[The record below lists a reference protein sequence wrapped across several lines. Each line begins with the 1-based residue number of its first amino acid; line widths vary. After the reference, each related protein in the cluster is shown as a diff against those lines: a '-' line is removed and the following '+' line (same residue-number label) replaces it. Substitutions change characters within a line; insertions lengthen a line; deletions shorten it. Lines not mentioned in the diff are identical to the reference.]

1 MNLAEL
7 SIKRPIFITCLV
19 ILMIVLG
26 LMSYKKMPVDQFPD
40 VTFPVVAVQVMYPG
54 ASPVDVERQISK
66 PIEDEVS
73 SLPGVETVS
82 SFNYDSLG
90 SIIIKFKLGVDIKES
105 EQQVRNRIS
114 NIRNKLPDDAEEPII
129 RRFDPADQAIVMIA
143 VNSDLDPASLYDIA
157 NEQIKPLFER
167 LPDVGLV
174 SIVGG
179 RKKEIQILVDKD
191 KLQDRQLSMVQ
202 IAKRIED
209 TSKDIPIGKYETAK
223 NETVYRT
230 VGEFGSLDQIKNV
243 AVNFIGSDRPVKLSE
258 VAEVKESLAK
268 AQRFSSIDGKN
279 ALFLQVYKQSGA
291 NTVAVADR
299 VKEQVELVN
308 AFLKEKK
315 INAEAKMVR
324 DGSVPIRLNV
334 ADVKETI
341 FIGIALCILVVF
353 FFLGSAKSTF
363 ITGLALPNSLL
374 GGFIL
379 MYAMGFSLNIMTLIA
394 LSLAVGLLIDDAI
407 VVRENIFRHLEMG
420 KDPKTAAIEGTK
432 EVALAVVATTLVV
445 IAVFG
450 PIAFVPGII
459 GQFFKQFGLTVV
471 FTMIISLWDAFTV
484 APMLSAYM
492 VTKKDH
498 EKKKDNF
505 INRMLAAF
513 DRFQTKL
520 EDVYEAALN
529 WTLGHRKTVLASALT
544 FFLVATIGGGA
555 IVKKTF
561 LPAADTGEFIV
572 SIEAPVGTSLA
583 GTLEFAKKLEAEVKA
598 LPQVRVV
605 ALTVGSMS
613 FESNKADFYVALKPA
628 KERKGYSTTDVKEIV
643 RKITENYKK
652 DAIIAVGD
660 YDIGGGGQKPL
671 NLYIVGDNLEELS
684 KYTLALQN
692 KIQAIPGLVDVDTN
706 FRGGKPEFHVV
717 FNRERSEA
725 LGISTVTAGA
735 ELRYRTEG
743 AIPAVYR
750 QNGIEYDVRMKF
762 PDSEMDLKK
771 EFNTT
776 FVPNSNFNMIPLNR
790 VAKAEEALGYSQINR
805 QNKGRFIA
813 ITANLG
819 PGGQLG
825 TITTEIERMLANEL
839 KPPLGVTYK
848 FEGQAQDFKD
858 LIGNMIIAMG
868 LGVLF
873 IYLVLASLYESF
885 VTPFTILL
893 ALPLGISG
901 AFVGLVVFNLS
912 IDIFS
917 IIGLILLM
925 GVVAKNSILLVDY
938 TKHLMDDGIEMNK
951 AIVKASRTRLRPIV
965 MTSLALIAGMI
976 PIAIGVTEL
985 GTQRQS
991 MGVAIISGI
1000 LSSTLLTLIVVPAAF
1015 GYIEGFRNWSQ
1026 RLVRRFQGNDEAP
1039 VAAYAG
1045 NGQNESH
1052 SHSQTVDASK

>member
-7 SIKRPIFITCLV
+7 SIKRPIFISCLV

-40 VTFPVVAVQVMYPG
+40 VTFPVVAVTVMYPG

-73 SLPGVETVS
+73 SLPGLETVS
-82 SFNYDSLG
+82 SNNYDSLG
-90 SIIIKFKLGVDIKES
+90 VIIIKFKLGVDIKES
-105 EQQVRNRIS
+105 EQQVRNRIA
-114 NIRNKLPDDAEEPII
+114 NIRNKLPEDSEEPII
-129 RRFDPADQAIVMIA
+129 RRFDPADQPIIMIA
-143 VNSDLDPASLYDIA
+143 LNSELDPATLYDIA
-157 NEQIKPLFER
+157 NEQVKPLFER
-167 LPDVGLV
+167 LQDVGLV

-179 RKKEIQILVDKD
+179 RKKEIQILVDKN

-209 TSKDIPIGKYETAK
+209 TSKDIPIGKYETSK
-223 NETVYRT
+223 DETVYRT
-230 VGEFGSLDQIKNV
+230 VGEFGSLAQIRDV
-243 AVNFIGSDRPVKLSE
+243 SINFMGSDRPVKLSE

-299 VKEQVELVN
+299 VQEQISIVN
-308 AFLKEKK
+308 AFLKEKN

-341 FIGIALCILVVF
+341 FIGIILCIVVVF

-420 KDPKTAAIEGTK
+420 KDAKTAAIDGTK

-492 VTKKDH
+492 VTKADH

-520 EDVYEAALN
+520 EDIYEAMLR
-529 WTLGHRKTVLASALT
+529 WTLVHRKTILGSAVV
-544 FFLVATIGGGA
+544 FFLVSTIGGGA

-561 LPAADTGEFIV
+561 LPAADTGEFTV
-572 SIEAPVGTSLA
+572 SIETPVGTSLN
-583 GTLEFAKKLEAEVKA
+583 GTLEFARKMETEIKE
-598 LPQVRVV
+598 LPQVRLV
-605 ALTVGSMS
+605 ALTVGSS
-613 FESNKADFYVALKPA
+613 SLESNKADFYVSLKPA
-628 KERKGYSTTDVKEIV
+628 KERKGFTTMDVKEVV
-643 RKITENYKK
+643 RKISENYKK

-684 KYTLALQN
+684 KYTMDLKN
-692 KIQAIPGLVDVDTN
+692 KIQAIPGLADVDTN

-717 FNRERSEA
+717 FDRERSEA
-725 LGISTVTAGA
+725 LGISTATAGA

-743 AIPAVYR
+743 ALPAVYR
-750 QNGIEYDVRMKF
+750 QNGIEYDIRMKF

-776 FVPNSNFNMIPLNR
+776 YVPNSNFNMIPLNR
-790 VAKAEEALGYSQINR
+790 VAKAEVASGYSQINR

-813 ITANLG
+813 ISANIG

-825 TITTEIERMLANEL
+825 TITTEIEKLLAGEM
-839 KPPLGVTYK
+839 KPPLGITYK

-858 LIGNMIIAMG
+858 LIGNMMIAMG

-885 VTPFTILL
+885 VTPITILL
-893 ALPLGISG
+893 ALPLAISG
-901 AFVGLVVFNLS
+901 AFVGLVMFDLS

-938 TKHLMDDGIEMNK
+938 TKHLMNEGVEMNQ
-951 AIVKASRTRLRPIV
+951 AIIRASRTRLRPIV

-1015 GYIEGFRNWSQ
+1015 GYIDGFRLWSQ
-1026 RLVRRFQGNDEAP
+1026 KIIRKISGNPEPIDEVIP
-1039 VAAYAG
+1039 HTG
-1045 NGQNESH
+1045 NGH
-1052 SHSQTVDASK
+1052 DHSQTV